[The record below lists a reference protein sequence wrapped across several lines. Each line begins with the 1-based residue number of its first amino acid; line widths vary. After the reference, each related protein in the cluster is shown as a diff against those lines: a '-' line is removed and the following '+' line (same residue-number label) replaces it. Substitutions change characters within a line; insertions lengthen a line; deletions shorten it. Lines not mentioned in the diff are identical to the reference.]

1 MYYNKA
7 NTLAKLGRKDE
18 AKAVA
23 QKSMELAKAQNNQD
37 YVRLNEKLLATL
49 K

>member
-1 MYYNKA
+1 M
-7 NTLAKLGRKDE
+7 
-18 AKAVA
+18 VA
-23 QKSMELAKAQNNQD
+23 QKSMDIAREEKNDD